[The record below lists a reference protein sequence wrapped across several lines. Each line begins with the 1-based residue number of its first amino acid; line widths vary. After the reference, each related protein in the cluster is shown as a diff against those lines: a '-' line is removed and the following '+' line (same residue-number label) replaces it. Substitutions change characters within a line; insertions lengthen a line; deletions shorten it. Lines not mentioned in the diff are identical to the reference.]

1 MTTKLSL
8 IAAGILAVAALAALP
23 QVQVRAQAQTQQPQ
37 PQPAKAQ
44 QGQVEKPKTAA
55 PKAEEPDDDP
65 VSIEAITRDPHIPV
79 MGNPNG
85 DLTIVE
91 YFDYRCPYCKK
102 VNPVLNKVVK
112 DDGHIRL
119 VFKDWPI
126 FGGVSIYAARLAL
139 ATKYQNK
146 YGEAHDALISATGA
160 LTEAGVQ
167 EILTKAGIDL
177 ARAQRDLATHSKDI
191 DALLARNHQQAQVL
205 EFQGTPAFIIGKY
218 RVPGALDEKNFK
230 LAIAD
235 SRKASKTKP
244 DTRK

>member
-1 MTTKLSL
+1 MTTKLPVF
-8 IAAGILAVAALAALP
+8 AAFILAAAALAALP
-23 QVQVRAQAQTQQPQ
+23 QAKLLTSAQAQQAQ

-44 QGQVEKPKTAA
+44 QGQVEKPK
-55 PKAEEPDDDP
+55 AEEPDDDP
-65 VSIEAITRDPHIPV
+65 VSVEAITRDPHIPV
-79 MGNPNG
+79 MGNPRG

-102 VNPVLNKVVK
+102 VNPVLHKVVK

-119 VFKDWPI
+119 IFKDWPV

-146 YGEAHDALISATGA
+146 YGEAHEALIAATGA
-160 LTEAGVQ
+160 LTESKVQ
-167 EILTKAGIDL
+167 EILTEAGIDV
-177 ARAQRDLATHSKDI
+177 ARAQRDLTAHGKDI
-191 DALLARNHQQAQVL
+191 DALLARNHQQALAL
-205 EFQGTPAFIIGKY
+205 EFQGTPAFIIGKF

-235 SRKASKTKP
+235 SRKADKVDKN
-244 DTRK
+244 KK